1 MTLRVQASHDISP
14 PCHVWGL
21 LVSSTSRDITYVL
34 YRVTSNGLVIEES
47 CDVMGRRGSKEV
59 TNLSTLVAIVI
70 TVVEI

>member
-47 CDVMGRRGSKEV
+47 CDAMGRRGSK
-59 TNLSTLVAIVI
+59 
-70 TVVEI
+70 